1 MISFGCSDD
10 DENGNDGPAP
20 VTGNVIKSGQIT
32 ANETWTAD
40 KVYQLSGRVVVTSGD
55 PYDRSRNHSESRSR
69 SGSQLLYFDH
79 CTRSQT
85 DGRGTAS
92 APIIFTSVADNIE
105 PGNIT
110 SPNLNS
116 SFNGL
121 WGGLLVLG
129 NAPISVSGDVESTQ
143 IEGIPPSDINGLY
156 GGNDPN
162 DNSGV
167 MRYISIRHGGTLIGD
182 GNEINGLT
190 LGGVEVEPR
199 SITSRWWPILTTASS
214 GLVEM

>member
-40 KVYQLSGRVVVTSGD
+40 KVYQLSGRVVVTSGTTLTIEAGTIVKAEAGQEANSSTLIIA
-55 PYDRSRNHSESRSR
+55 RGAKLMAE
-69 SGSQLLYFDH
+69 
-79 CTRSQT
+79 
-85 DGRGTAS
+85 GTAS

-162 DNSGV
+162 LS
-167 MRYISIRHGGTLIGD
+167 LIH
-182 GNEINGLT
+182 I
-190 LGGVEVEPR
+190 
-199 SITSRWWPILTTASS
+199 
-214 GLVEM
+214 